1 MNLLT
6 LEDGTN
12 VDLSYAEKV
21 IKDMKYNVI
30 TNKRRN
36 QNISTS
42 KLRKLL
48 EPINTL
54 YTQVHHDPN
63 RNLSTRVIEEL
74 EYIKVRFIY
83 ESGRDDSVKTFIEQS
98 YLHRLLEKVIE
109 SGTKRDFIHFC
120 RYFEALVAYAKFHGM
135 RED

>member
-12 VDLSYAEKV
+12 VDLNFAEKV
-21 IKDMKYNVI
+21 IKDLKFNVI
-30 TNKRRN
+30 ANRRRN

-63 RNLSTRVIEEL
+63 RDLSSRIIEEL

-83 ESGRDDSVKTFIEQS
+83 ESGRDESVKMFIEQS
-98 YLHRLLEKVIE
+98 HLHRLLEKVIE